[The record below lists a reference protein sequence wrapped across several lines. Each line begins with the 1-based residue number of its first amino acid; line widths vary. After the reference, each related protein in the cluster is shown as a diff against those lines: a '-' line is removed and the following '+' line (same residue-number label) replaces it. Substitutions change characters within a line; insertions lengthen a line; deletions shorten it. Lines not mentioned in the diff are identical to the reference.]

1 MRHLVSNVEVE
12 TTPSPEVDV
21 LDEVTKPWQ
30 VMVLNDPVNLMSFV
44 TLILRRIFGYSEEKA
59 VELMLKV
66 HYEGS
71 AVVWT
76 GEREK
81 AELYVQQL
89 QSHQLYAVMELSL
102 IHI

>member
-1 MRHLVSNVEVE
+1 VLIKGSNVEVE
-12 TTPSPEVDV
+12 TSPVAEVEA
-21 LDEVTKPWQ
+21 LDQVTQPWQ
-30 VMVLNDPVNLMSFV
+30 VMILNDPVNLMSFV

-59 VELMLKV
+59 TELMLKV

-71 AVVWT
+71 AIVWT

-89 QSHQLYAVMELSL
+89 QTHQLYAVMEPVD
-102 IHI
+102 

>member
-1 MRHLVSNVEVE
+1 MFIKGSNVEIE
-12 TTPSPEVDV
+12 ESPQVDV

-30 VMVLNDPVNLMSFV
+30 VMILNDPVNLMSFV

-59 VELMLKV
+59 VELMLEV

-81 AELYVQQL
+81 AELFVQQL
-89 QSHQLYAVMELSL
+89 QSHQLYAVMEPTD
-102 IHI
+102 

>member
-44 TLILRRIFGYSEEKA
+44 TLILKRIFGYSEEKA

-81 AELYVQQL
+81 DELYVQQL
-89 QSHQLYAVMELSL
+89 QSHQLYAVMEPVD
-102 IHI
+102 

>member
-1 MRHLVSNVEVE
+1 VRYSVSNVEVE
-12 TTPSPEVDV
+12 ATPSPEVDV
-21 LDEVTKPWQ
+21 LDELTKHWQ

-89 QSHQLYAVMELSL
+89 QSHQLYAVMEPVD
-102 IHI
+102 

>member
-12 TTPSPEVDV
+12 TPPSPEVDV

-44 TLILRRIFGYSEEKA
+44 TLILKRIFGYSEEKA

-89 QSHQLYAVMELSL
+89 QSHQLYAVMEPVD
-102 IHI
+102 

>member
-21 LDEVTKPWQ
+21 LDDVTKPWQ

-44 TLILRRIFGYSEEKA
+44 TLILKRIFGYSEEKA

-89 QSHQLYAVMELSL
+89 QSHQLYAVMEPVD
-102 IHI
+102 

>member
-1 MRHLVSNVEVE
+1 VRNLGSNVEVE
-12 TTPSPEVDV
+12 TPPSPEVDV
-21 LDEVTKPWQ
+21 LNEVTKPWQ
-30 VMVLNDPVNLMSFV
+30 VMILNDPVNLMSFV
-44 TLILRRIFGYSEEKA
+44 TLILRRIFGYSEERA

-89 QSHQLYAVMELSL
+89 QSHQLYAVMEPVD
-102 IHI
+102 

>member
-1 MRHLVSNVEVE
+1 MRNLGSNVEVE
-12 TTPSPEVDV
+12 TPPSPEVDV
-21 LDEVTKPWQ
+21 LNEVTKPWQ
-30 VMVLNDPVNLMSFV
+30 VMILNDPVNLMSFV
-44 TLILRRIFGYSEEKA
+44 TLILRRIFGYSEERA

-89 QSHQLYAVMELSL
+89 QSHQLYAVMEPVD
-102 IHI
+102 

>member
-21 LDEVTKPWQ
+21 LDDVTKPWQ

-89 QSHQLYAVMELSL
+89 QSHQLYAVMEPVD
-102 IHI
+102 

>member
-1 MRHLVSNVEVE
+1 MLIEGSNVEIE
-12 TTPSPEVDV
+12 TSPVAEDEA
-21 LDEVTKPWQ
+21 LDQATQSWQ
-30 VMVLNDPVNLMSFV
+30 VMILNDPVNLMSFV

-59 VELMLKV
+59 TELMLKV

-71 AVVWT
+71 AIVWT

-89 QSHQLYAVMELSL
+89 QTHQLYAVMEPVD
-102 IHI
+102 

>member
-1 MRHLVSNVEVE
+1 VRHLVSNVEVE

-44 TLILRRIFGYSEEKA
+44 TLILKRIFGYSEEKA

-89 QSHQLYAVMELSL
+89 QSHQLYAVMEPVD
-102 IHI
+102 